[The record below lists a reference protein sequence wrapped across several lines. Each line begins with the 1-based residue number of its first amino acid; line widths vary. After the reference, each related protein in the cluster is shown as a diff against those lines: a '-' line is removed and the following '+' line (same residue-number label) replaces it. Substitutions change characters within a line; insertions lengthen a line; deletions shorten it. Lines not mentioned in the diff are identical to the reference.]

1 MRLDPRAQD
10 APAGRSSTGGGDDGK
25 AVAALESRVLQVL
38 SAMDKRVKAAESR
51 AQAAEEAALRAA
63 AETQALAAQVAEL
76 RTAAATRQHAPPPAA
91 QVRSSQPHL
100 RSRPPDAPHCQP
112 APAAAQDQWSAN
124 PFFDTAPQSA
134 PPAHAP
140 PASAPPPARHSGSSY
155 GGAAPVSYGVT
166 ASSYGALPPAPHT
179 AGAVSGSTRAQ
190 AAAAEQAAMD
200 VINLIKTQP
209 PAPGAGYMVGTDP
222 SPAAARA
229 AAALA
234 QARARMRNREGGAPP
249 ASGGAPFEDGLSS
262 VNRARALLDTIGAE
276 GGVARRSQPA
286 APLAG
291 LLAQAGADDLT

>member
-1 MRLDPRAQD
+1 
-10 APAGRSSTGGGDDGK
+10 
-25 AVAALESRVLQVL
+25 V
-38 SAMDKRVKAAESR
+38 
-51 AQAAEEAALRAA
+51 
-63 AETQALAAQVAEL
+63 
-76 RTAAATRQHAPPPAA
+76 
-91 QVRSSQPHL
+91 
-100 RSRPPDAPHCQP
+100 
-112 APAAAQDQWSAN
+112 QDQWSAN

-140 PASAPPPARHSGSSY
+140 PASSPPPARHSASSL
-155 GGAAPVSYGVT
+155 GGAPLSYGVT

-179 AGAVSGSTRAQ
+179 AGAVPAGSTRAQ

-200 VINLIKTQP
+200 VINFINKP
-209 PAPGAGYMVGTDP
+209 PAAPGTGYLVGTDP

-234 QARARMRNREGGAPP
+234 QARARMRSREGGALP
-249 ASGGAPFEDGLSS
+249 AGPGAPFEDGLSS

-291 LLAQAGADDLT
+291 LLAQADDLT

>member
-1 MRLDPRAQD
+1 
-10 APAGRSSTGGGDDGK
+10 
-25 AVAALESRVLQVL
+25 
-38 SAMDKRVKAAESR
+38 
-51 AQAAEEAALRAA
+51 LRC
-63 AETQALAAQVAEL
+63 
-76 RTAAATRQHAPPPAA
+76 
-91 QVRSSQPHL
+91 
-100 RSRPPDAPHCQP
+100 RPPDAPHCQP
-112 APAAAQDQWSAN
+112 APVAAQEQWSAN

-140 PASAPPPARHSGSSY
+140 PASAPPPARHSASSY
-155 GGAAPVSYGVT
+155 GSAAPVSYGVT

-179 AGAVSGSTRAQ
+179 AGAVPAGSTRAQ

-200 VINLIKTQP
+200 VINFINKP
-209 PAPGAGYMVGTDP
+209 PAAPGEGYLVGTDP

-234 QARARMRNREGGAPP
+234 QARARMRSREGGAPP
-249 ASGGAPFEDGLSS
+249 AGPGAPFEDGLSS

-291 LLAQAGADDLT
+291 LLAQADDLT